1 MDEEDMRK
9 MVEKMAKVSG
19 MPKAMF
25 LKIQYDKELQKIT
38 GKEEHPMVMSE
49 GGNFA
54 YLLQNVFIE
63 YPKIEKKYPPG
74 ALGFTINGTPPKVYT
89 PLFDGDVV
97 VFSVASK

>member
-1 MDEEDMRK
+1 MDEEEMRK
-9 MVEKMAKVSG
+9 MAEEMAKIPG

-25 LKIQYDKELQKIT
+25 LKIQYDEELQKIT
-38 GKEEHPMVMSE
+38 GKKEHPMIMSE

-63 YPKIEKKYPPG
+63 YPEIEKQYTPG
-74 ALGFTINGTPPKVYT
+74 ALGFSINGTPPKAYT

-97 VFSVASK
+97 SFSVAPK